1 MRENYR
7 LMSSLAVETRLHPG
21 KRIEKLMKFNKRLR
35 EVHAIEQELSEWNL
49 QLDNKLLEVPARQL
63 AVEKIFFGADVQTSA
78 DKGDWTKAMQNKKCV
93 IAPRLSNWVFVIT
106 ERDKNFAQVLL
117 DFYYYKFVC
126 ARARACVC
134 VLCIFLFVI

>member
-21 KRIEKLMKFNKRLR
+21 KRIEKLMIFNKRLR

-49 QLDNKLLEVPARQL
+49 QLDNRLLEVPARQL
-63 AVEKIFFGADVQTSA
+63 AVEKIFFGADMQTNA
-78 DKGDWTKAMQNKKCV
+78 EKGDWTKTMQNKKCV
-93 IAPRLSNWVFVIT
+93 ISPFVIT

-117 DFYYYKFVC
+117 DLYCYKFIYIYIC
-126 ARARACVC
+126 MLR
-134 VLCIFLFVI
+134 IFLFFT